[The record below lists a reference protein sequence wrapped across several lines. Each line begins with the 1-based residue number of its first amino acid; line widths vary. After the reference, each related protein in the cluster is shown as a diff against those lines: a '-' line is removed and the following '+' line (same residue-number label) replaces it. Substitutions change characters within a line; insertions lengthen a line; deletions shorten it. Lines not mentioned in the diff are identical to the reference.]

1 MERNLSTAAVL
12 FAVLAL
18 CMPQAALAQ
27 AGYKRPHNQMLD
39 QAKAHLAAEEYAE
52 AARIYKKLLPV
63 DTAFVEVYYEYGVC
77 LANLPGQRDKSVPF
91 LEKAQR
97 GGHTEAH
104 YELALQRHRQQ
115 RFEEAVALLDR
126 YKQLHYRAVKD
137 AEVDRR
143 IAMANTARELVRV
156 PIELEIRNMGALINS
171 PQHDYCPLITADGN
185 TLYFTSR
192 REGTMGNLKD
202 PTGQWLEDIYVARRI
217 DDVWT
222 NAVNV
227 GAPLNT
233 NTHDATVGLAPDGS
247 SMIVY
252 HTSQDL
258 VAGDLYETRQHAG
271 KWQAPELMTAQINSK
286 HHEPSAS
293 IAPGGDEIYFTSDRP
308 GGYGGRDLYRIRR
321 LPNGEWSLPLNLGP
335 RINTPYDEDAPFIH
349 SDGLTLFFSSKG
361 HRTMG
366 GYDIFKAT
374 LIDPD
379 MNGWSEPENMG
390 YPLNTVN
397 DDIYFCLSEDGYT
410 GFFSSERPG
419 GLGMQDI
426 YQVSFPG
433 SQLNYVVARGVV
445 ADASDE
451 PVKARILLTDETGE
465 EVVGVYN
472 TNERTGRY
480 IMVLAPGQ
488 KYTMAVEAPGY
499 AVQRRTVLAKGTDHD
514 GREMALDIQLER
526 DASVQRMK

>member
-1 MERNLSTAAVL
+1 MERKLSTLVALLIVFAA
-12 FAVLAL
+12 
-18 CMPQAALAQ
+18 AAQ
-27 AGYKRPHNQMLD
+27 SGYKRPHNQMLD
-39 QAKAHLAAEEYAE
+39 QAKAHLIAEDYAE
-52 AARIYKKLLPV
+52 AAKLYKKLLPV
-63 DTAFVEVYYEYGVC
+63 DTSFVEVYYEYGVC
-77 LANLPGQRDKSVPF
+77 LANLPGQRDKAVPH
-91 LEKAQR
+91 LERAVR

-115 RFEEAVALLDR
+115 RFDDAADLLHR
-126 YKQLHYRAVKD
+126 YKQLHYRMVKD
-137 AEVDRR
+137 AEVDRA
-143 IAMANTARELVRV
+143 IAMASTAKELVKR
-156 PIELEIRNMGALINS
+156 PIEIDIRNMGALINS
-171 PQHDYCPLITADGN
+171 PQHDYCPLVTANGN

-192 REGTMGNLKD
+192 RQGTTGNLKD
-202 PTGQWLEDIYVARRI
+202 PTGQWLEDIYVAKRI
-217 DDVWT
+217 DDVWS

-227 GAPLNT
+227 GGPLNT

-258 VAGDLYETRQHAG
+258 VAGDLYETRMHAG
-271 KWQAPELMTAQINSK
+271 KWQAPQLMTDKINSK

-335 RINTPYDEDAPFIH
+335 KINTPYDEDAPFMH
-349 SDGLTLFFSSKG
+349 SDGITLFFSSKG
-361 HRTMG
+361 HNTMG
-366 GYDIFKAT
+366 GYDIFKAS

-379 MNGWSEPENMG
+379 MNGWGSPENMG

-410 GFFSSERPG
+410 GYFSSERPG

-426 YQVSFPG
+426 YQAVFPG

-445 ADASDE
+445 SDASAE
-451 PVKARILLTDETGE
+451 PVKARILLSDEMGDE
-465 EVVGVYN
+465 IVGVYN
-472 TNERTGRY
+472 TNEATGRY
-480 IMVLAPGQ
+480 IMVLVPGQ
-488 KYTMAVEAPGY
+488 RYSMSVEAPGF
-499 AVQRRTVLAKGTDHD
+499 AIHRSMITAKATDHD
-514 GREMALDIQLER
+514 DREMALDIELVR

>member
-1 MERNLSTAAVL
+1 MERKLSTFVALLTVFAAG
-12 FAVLAL
+12 
-18 CMPQAALAQ
+18 AQ
-27 AGYKRPHNQMLD
+27 TGYKRPHNQMLD
-39 QAKAHLAAEEYAE
+39 QAKAHFIAEDYAE
-52 AARIYKKLLPV
+52 AAKLYKKLLPV
-63 DTAFVEVYYEYGVC
+63 DTSFVEVYYEYGVC
-77 LANLPGQRDKSVPF
+77 LANLPGQRDKAVPH
-91 LEKAQR
+91 LERAVR

-115 RFEEAVALLDR
+115 RFEEAADLLHR
-126 YKQLHYRAVKD
+126 YKQLHYRMVKD
-137 AEVDRR
+137 AEVDRA
-143 IAMANTARELVRV
+143 IAMSSTAKDLVKR
-156 PIELEIRNMGALINS
+156 PIEIDIRNMGALINS
-171 PQHDYCPLITADGN
+171 PQHDYCPLVTANGN

-192 REGTMGNLKD
+192 RQGTTGNLKD
-202 PTGQWLEDIYVARRI
+202 PTGQWLEDIYVAKRI
-217 DDVWT
+217 DDVWS

-227 GAPLNT
+227 GDPLNT

-258 VAGDLYETRQHAG
+258 VAGDLYETRMHAG
-271 KWQAPELMTAQINSK
+271 KWQAPQLMTDKINSK

-335 RINTPYDEDAPFIH
+335 KINTPYDEDAPFMH
-349 SDGLTLFFSSKG
+349 SDGVTLFFSSKG
-361 HRTMG
+361 HSTMG
-366 GYDIFKAT
+366 GYDIFKAS

-379 MNGWSEPENMG
+379 MNGWGIPENMG

-410 GFFSSERPG
+410 GYFSSERPG

-426 YQVSFPG
+426 YQAVFPG

-445 ADASDE
+445 ADVSAE
-451 PVKARILLTDETGE
+451 PVKARILLTDEMGDE
-465 EVVGVYN
+465 IVGVYN
-472 TNERTGRY
+472 TNEATGRY
-480 IMVLAPGQ
+480 IMVLVPGQ
-488 KYTMAVEAPGY
+488 RYSMSVEAPGF
-499 AVQRRTVLAKGTDHD
+499 AIHRSLITAKATDHD
-514 GREMALDIQLER
+514 DREMALDIELVR

>member
-1 MERNLSTAAVL
+1 MERKLSTLIAFMFAAGA
-12 FAVLAL
+12 F
-18 CMPQAALAQ
+18 AQ

-39 QAKAHLAAEEYAE
+39 QAKAHLAAEDYA
-52 AARIYKKLLPV
+52 AAAHIYKKLLPV
-63 DTAFVEVYYEYGVC
+63 DSSFVEVYYEYGVC
-77 LANLPGQRDKSVPF
+77 LANLPGQREKSVPH
-91 LEKAQR
+91 LERAVR

-115 RFEEAVALLDR
+115 RFDEAADLLLQ
-126 YKQLHYRAVKD
+126 YKQFNYRMVRD

-143 IAMANTARELVRV
+143 IAMASTAKELVKR
-156 PIELEIRNMGALINS
+156 PIGIEIRNMGALVNS
-171 PQHDYCPLITADGN
+171 PQHDYCPLVTADGN
-185 TLYFTSR
+185 ALYFTSR
-192 REGTMGNLKD
+192 REGTTGNLKD
-202 PTGQWLEDIYVARRI
+202 PAGQWLEDIYMARRI
-217 DDVWT
+217 DDAWT
-222 NAVNV
+222 NAMNV
-227 GAPLNT
+227 GGPLNT

-258 VAGDLYETRQHAG
+258 VGGDLYETRVHAG
-271 KWQAPELMTAQINSK
+271 KWQAPVLMAAQINTK

-335 RINTPYDEDAPFIH
+335 KINTAYDEDAPFIH

-361 HRTMG
+361 HNTMG

-374 LIDPD
+374 LLDSD
-379 MNGWSEPENMG
+379 MNGWGLPENMG

-410 GFFSSERPG
+410 GYFSSERPG
-419 GLGMQDI
+419 GMGLQDI
-426 YQVSFPG
+426 YQLVFPG

-451 PVKARILLTDETGE
+451 PVKARLLLTDEHGD
-465 EVVGVYN
+465 EVVGVFN

-480 IMVLAPGQ
+480 IMVMAPGQ
-488 KYTMAVEAPGY
+488 KYNLSVEAPGF
-499 AVQRRTVLAKGTDHD
+499 AIHRVAITAKATDHD

-526 DASVQRMK
+526 DAAVQRMK

>member
-1 MERNLSTAAVL
+1 MERNLSTFAMLLIATAVS
-12 FAVLAL
+12 
-18 CMPQAALAQ
+18 AQ

-39 QAKAHLAAEEYAE
+39 QAKAHLAAEDFAE

-77 LANLPGQRDKSVPF
+77 LANLPGQRDKSVPH
-91 LEKAQR
+91 LERAVR

-115 RFEEAVALLDR
+115 RFDDAADLLLR
-126 YKQLHYRAVKD
+126 YKQLNYRMMKD

-143 IAMANTARELVRV
+143 LAMATTAKELVKH
-156 PIELEIRNMGALINS
+156 PIEIEIRNMGALINS

-185 TLYFTSR
+185 TLFFTSR
-192 REGTMGNLKD
+192 REGTTGNLKD
-202 PTGQWLEDIYVARRI
+202 PTGQWLEDIYVAKRI

-227 GAPLNT
+227 GGPLNT
-233 NTHDATVGLAPDGS
+233 NTHDATVGLAPDGT

-258 VAGDLYETRQHAG
+258 VAGDLHETRMHAG
-271 KWQAPELMTAQINSK
+271 KWQAPQLMTAQINSK
-286 HHEPSAS
+286 YHEPSAS

-308 GGYGGRDLYRIRR
+308 GGFGGRDLYRIRR

-349 SDGLTLFFSSKG
+349 SDGITLFFSSKG
-361 HRTMG
+361 HGTMG

-374 LIDPD
+374 LTDAD
-379 MNGWSEPENMG
+379 MNGWSLPENMG

-397 DDIYFCLSEDGYT
+397 DDIYFCLSEDGFT
-410 GFFSSERPG
+410 GYFSSERPG
-419 GLGMQDI
+419 GMGMQDI
-426 YQVSFPG
+426 YQVIFPG

-451 PVKARILLTDETGE
+451 PVRARILLTDEHGD
-465 EVVGVYN
+465 EVVGVFN

-480 IMVLAPGQ
+480 IMVLNPGQ
-488 KYTMAVEAPGY
+488 KYSIAVEAPGY
-499 AVQRRTVLAKGTDHD
+499 AIHRAAIMAKGTDHD
-514 GREMALDIQLER
+514 GREMALDILLER
-526 DASVQRMK
+526 DAAVQRMK